1 MMNAMVLT
9 KLGNLSDHPLPLTMT
24 QVPLPAMGE
33 QELLIRV
40 SVCGVCHT
48 DLDEIEG
55 RTAPAQLP
63 VILGHQVVG
72 TVEAMGSGVSGFE
85 RDERVGVAWIFTA
98 CGHCEFCRSGRENL
112 CPDFRATGRD
122 ANGGYA
128 EYMVVPAVFAYH
140 LHAELTD
147 EQIAPLLC
155 AGAVGYRSLK
165 LTGLTDGQPLGLAGF
180 GASGHIVLQL
190 VRNQYPH
197 TDIFVFTRD
206 ETERACARQLGAF
219 WTGDFEQVP
228 PRLLDAII
236 DTTPAWKPVLNAL
249 EHLKPGGRLVINA
262 IRKEQTDQ
270 RYLLN
275 LNYATQLW
283 MEKEVKSVA
292 NVTRR
297 DVQEF
302 LALAAQI
309 PLRPDVQTYPLEQ
322 ANVALQEIKQG
333 HIRGAKVLIVKT
345 IP

>member
-1 MMNAMVLT
+1 MVLP
-9 KLGNLSDHPLPLTMT
+9 KLGNLSGHPLPLTLM
-24 QVPLPAMGE
+24 QMPLPTMGE
-33 QELLIRV
+33 QDLLIRV

-72 TVEAMGSGVSGFE
+72 TVEAMGTKVSGFQ
-85 RDERVGVAWIFTA
+85 RNDRVGVAWIFTT
-98 CGHCEFCRSGRENL
+98 CGQCEYCRSGRENL
-112 CPDFRATGRD
+112 CPTFKATGRD
-122 ANGGYA
+122 VNGGYA
-128 EYMVVPAVFAYH
+128 EYMAVPATFAYH
-140 LHAELTD
+140 LPEALTD

-155 AGAVGYRSLK
+155 AGAVGYRSLQ
-165 LTGLTDGQPLGLAGF
+165 LTGLTNGQSLGLAGF
-180 GASGHIVLQL
+180 GASGHLVLQL
-190 VRNQYPH
+190 VRSQYPD
-197 TDIFVFTRD
+197 TDIFVFARD
-206 ETERACARQLGAF
+206 ETERAFARQLGAF

-236 DTTPAWKPVLNAL
+236 DTTPAWKPILNAL

-270 RYLLN
+270 TYLLN
-275 LNYATQLW
+275 LNYTTQLW

-322 ANVALQEIKQG
+322 ANQALQEIKHG

-345 IP
+345 IS